1 MADVLNLAPAF
12 LHPDHHW
19 VRLRQVQAHRRHAAA
34 LHHLFWSLVRSGSN
48 PDCWIKSNDV
58 RFCVLMDPEL
68 TDCFRLK
75 AEIRLTVLDNGSCRV
90 AQRNFTP
97 GRSQN
102 RA

>member
-1 MADVLNLAPAF
+1 
-12 LHPDHHW
+12 
-19 VRLRQVQAHRRHAAA
+19 
-34 LHHLFWSLVRSGSN
+34 
-48 PDCWIKSNDV
+48 
-58 RFCVLMDPEL
+58 VLMDPEL

>member
-1 MADVLNLAPAF
+1 M
-12 LHPDHHW
+12 
-19 VRLRQVQAHRRHAAA
+19 
-34 LHHLFWSLVRSGSN
+34 SGPVAIDASTLD
-48 PDCWIKSNDV
+48 PP
-58 RFCVLMDPEL
+58 CVLMDPEL